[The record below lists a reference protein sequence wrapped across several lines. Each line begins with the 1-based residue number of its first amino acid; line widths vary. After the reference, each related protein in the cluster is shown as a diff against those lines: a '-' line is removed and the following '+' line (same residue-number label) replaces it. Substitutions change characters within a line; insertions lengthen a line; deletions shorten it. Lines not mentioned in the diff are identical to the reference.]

1 MAFEGVDEG
10 LERVVVDGDD
20 GYGGGKAVRAGL
32 ASQDCDFKASVQDF
46 FEDGWAE
53 VTGGLR

>member
-1 MAFEGVDEG
+1 MTFESVDEG
-10 LERVVVDGDD
+10 FERVVVDGDN
-20 GYGGGKAVRAGL
+20 GYGGGEGVRAAL